1 MGCPGGRRTIRYT
14 CISIYAR
21 FAGQFFFQVFLVN
34 DCYGKKGHCSV
45 FGCNNDCL
53 FVQKALVNTEQVHPG
68 HPIILLR
75 FNKFNMAAV
84 SVNRSI
90 AYQQV
95 VKI

>member
-1 MGCPGGRRTIRYT
+1 MPRGQEHDPIYLHQYLRTL
-14 CISIYAR
+14 CWSI
-21 FAGQFFFQVFLVN
+21 FFQVFLVN
-34 DCYGKKGHCSV
+34 DCCGKKGHCSV